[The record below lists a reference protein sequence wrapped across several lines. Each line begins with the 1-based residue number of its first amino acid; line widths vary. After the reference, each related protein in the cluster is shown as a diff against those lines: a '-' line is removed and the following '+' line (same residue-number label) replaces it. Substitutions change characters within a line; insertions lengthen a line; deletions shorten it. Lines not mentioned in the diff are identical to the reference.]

1 MWWMMGRKIVGAV
14 LFMFVVSVGMASA
27 QYHSYPTTP
36 APAQPP
42 SQSSTP
48 RAVSTVSTAMVTV
61 QGKQEKILID
71 GKGMSLYY
79 FVADTLTK
87 AACTGGCASLWP
99 PLLSTSAPTSAN
111 PLPGKLTV
119 AQTMNG
125 SQVAYNGH
133 LLYRYSLDKAAGQTN
148 GQGVAGKWQ
157 VASVNLKPVTSL
169 APGPVTSS
177 GGSTKSNTG
186 W

>member
-1 MWWMMGRKIVGAV
+1 MWMMGRKIVGAV
-14 LFMFVVSVGMASA
+14 LLMFVVFVGMASA
-27 QYHSYPTTP
+27 QYNSYPTTP

-48 RAVSTVSTAMVTV
+48 RAVSAVSTAMVTV

-79 FVADTLTK
+79 FAADTLTK

-119 AQTMNG
+119 AQTTNG